1 MLIYRYTYIP
11 QLPKPSII
19 HHSFHQSINQ
29 SIQKIE
35 IEIPSTKLKSNID
48 NHINLWYNRAIKSK
62 SKKEVDSMSQENQI
76 QFLQCKIQFQN
87 FTSGMVY
94 KIAQKFENEW
104 AVVNDEDQPVKLDFK
119 TVRENFI
126 PVG

>member
-1 MLIYRYTYIP
+1 MLIYRYTYIS
-11 QLPKPSII
+11 PSLNPSLIP
-19 HHSFHQSINQ
+19 SINQ

-35 IEIPSTKLKSNID
+35 NEIPFTKLKSNID

-62 SKKEVDSMSQENQI
+62 SKKEVGNTNQENQI

-87 FTSGMVY
+87 FTSGVVY
-94 KIAQKFENEW
+94 KIAQKFKNEW
-104 AVVNDEDQPVKLDFK
+104 AVVDDEDRPVKLDFK
-119 TVRENFI
+119 TVRENFV